1 MGIFKT
7 ERSIINGK
15 RMKRCTGSCGDP
27 CPKNAWIEDIR
38 RKVQCKECRRKSA
51 KVWRVNNVKR
61 SKPDFR
67 YCTPQEIEA
76 LNTGNVELLLKCEP
90 KGDRWGKECAG

>member
-1 MGIFKT
+1 M
-7 ERSIINGK
+7 
-15 RMKRCTGSCGDP
+15 
-27 CPKNAWIEDIR
+27 
-38 RKVQCKECRRKSA
+38 
-51 KVWRVNNVKR
+51 NNVKR